1 MTNPGAATSELGGV
15 RARKRCPRA
24 AQWGICASVVAAVLA
39 GCTASHVEPR
49 ERPLPA
55 ERIVYESQGWIM
67 AEKTFGPHGKEQVLL
82 WEQFDGN
89 ASYGTFPFRKRLP
102 EDVPLLRLVR
112 LDLPARKA
120 RVAWEGISDA
130 LLVPSDYQVA
140 ASADGRRLAAAGGT
154 DPAHPYRPYLAYRV
168 HPALDEMVPDFSRV
182 FVSDDCKPWI
192 PLIPSD
198 DHERW
203 YLEWS
208 PNADALAYLSMV
220 FDGEGLDSTSTDLI
234 VLSVPRPARRT
245 QEISLTPRGGKSI
258 DFAWAPD
265 GRRIYHVVYRPDR
278 DEHYIEVV
286 QWPSLERHTLMT
298 AGALGRV
305 SVARQ
310 TGDVVFLRVTPR
322 DTKQPADTDPGH
334 AIRAFWRISSAG
346 RLEKTPVELERSP
359 FAAKVSP
366 DGKRLAVI
374 PMTQGDRPELRPYGE
389 GLIVYSLEDG
399 SSHEFPRF
407 AQTPI
412 VSVAWVYGG
421 QALVFVEGEKRVWL
435 VAPDG
440 SAPNIPLLTP
450 RAGIFTARPPT
461 AVLRDALTESESR
474 SNLEQLSAAV
484 MSYADEHDCALP
496 DLSDT
501 DSIREALR
509 DYVESDDVFLDPRT
523 SRPYGVNSAL
533 SRKQCLDM
541 EYSGDPVLFYEA
553 APAEDGGRNVAF
565 AGGHVV
571 RVSAGRWREIKPS
584 PATR

>member
-1 MTNPGAATSELGGV
+1 MCHGLPVTVVVVASPKEEAVRSGIQRLLTVLCLFIALSGCAGPRNGV
-15 RARKRCPRA
+15 REDRLPR
-24 AQWGICASVVAAVLA
+24 
-39 GCTASHVEPR
+39 
-49 ERPLPA
+49 

-154 DPAHPYRPYLAYRV
+154 DPAHPYPT
-168 HPALDEMVPDFSRV
+168 PDEMFLGSSGV

-198 DHERW
+198 NHVRW

-220 FDGEGLDSTSTDLI
+220 FDGSGLASTSTDLV
-234 VLSVPRPARRT
+234 VLSVSRPARRT

-258 DFAWAPD
+258 GFAWAPD

-278 DEHYIEVV
+278 DESYIEVV
-286 QWPSLERHTLMT
+286 QWPSLERHTFMT

-310 TGDVVFLRVTPR
+310 TGDIVFLRDTPR
-322 DTKQPADTDPGH
+322 DTKQPADTESGH
-334 AIRAFWRISSAG
+334 ALRTFWRISSDG
-346 RLEKTPVELERSP
+346 RIEKTPVELERSP
-359 FAAKVSP
+359 FAAEVSP

-374 PMTQGDRPELRPYGE
+374 PMAQDDRPELRPHGE

-399 SSHEFPRF
+399 SSNEFPRF

-421 QALVFVEGEKRVWL
+421 KSLVFVEGDTRVWL

-450 RAGIFTARPPT
+450 RAGLFTARPPA
-461 AVLRDALTESESR
+461 AVLRDALVESESR
-474 SNLEQLSAAV
+474 SNLEQLATAV
-484 MSYADEHDCALP
+484 MSYAEKHDCALP
-496 DLSDT
+496 DLSDM
-501 DSIREALR
+501 DSIKEVLC
-509 DYVESDDVFLDPRT
+509 DYVESDDVLLNPRT
-523 SRPYGVNSAL
+523 GKPYGVNSAL
-533 SRKQCLDM
+533 SRKRCVDT
-541 EYSGDPVLFYEA
+541 EYFFDAVLFYEA

-565 AGGHVV
+565 AGGHVA
-571 RVSAGRWREIKPS
+571 RVSADRWREIKPS
-584 PATR
+584 PATP